1 MAEQV
6 LKLYGTLYVVEDIIH
21 NKIFMTNMKA
31 KGIVKMPSIEEA
43 PDGSVIMFSA
53 HGVTPQAVERA
64 EEKELTI
71 IDGTC
76 PIVRAI
82 QNECKKEADAGKK
95 IVIIGNTAHAEI
107 VALLGYTDDS
117 DAFVVYE
124 EGDIDLL
131 PSFAGEKVVYF
142 TQTTLDYS
150 HVQTVVKKLREKI
163 PHIESSSQDNICYAT
178 RERQEVVRKIA
189 SSVDLLI
196 VVGSAHSSNA
206 RRLHEVALSSGAK
219 AATLV
224 DSKNELDDGLLKK
237 VKTIAITSSASTPE
251 SIVQELIEY
260 LKETLDLEIENFELP
275 SKNG

>member
-6 LKLYGTLYVVEDIIH
+6 LKLYGTMYVVEDIIH
-21 NKIFMTNMKA
+21 NRVFMNNMKA
-31 KGIVKMPSIEEA
+31 RGIVKISSIDEA
-43 PDGSVIMFSA
+43 PNGSVIMFSA
-53 HGVTPQAVERA
+53 HGVTPQAVEKA

-82 QNECKKEADAGKK
+82 QNECKKEVEAGKK

-107 VALLGYTDDS
+107 VALLGYTDETE
-117 DAFVVYE
+117 AFVVYE

-131 PSFAGEKVVYF
+131 PSFVGDKVVYF

-150 HVQTVVKKLREKI
+150 HVQTIVKKLKEKI
-163 PHIESSSQDNICYAT
+163 PHIESSSQDDICYAT

-206 RRLHEVALSSGAK
+206 RRLQEVALLSGAK
-219 AATLV
+219 SAILV
-224 DSKNELDDGLLKK
+224 DSHNELDNKLLKR
-237 VKTIAITSSASTPE
+237 VKTIAVTSSASTPE
-251 SIVQELIEY
+251 SVVQELIGH
-260 LKETLDLEIENFELP
+260 LKENLDLEIENFELP
-275 SKNG
+275 NKNG